1 MNPMESDTT
10 MHLLRPVWSHQH
22 GAYITLLTSWL
33 IGTMLSSS
41 VGLIHAVILMTLM
54 AGFNGIELF
63 QEYLKKK
70 MLTSRQKRIWAV
82 VYGVITGA
90 GIPAIWWST
99 ETATFV
105 LPVLLLS
112 GFVFIGLSLR
122 RKQKSIAAE
131 LLAFANLSLAGLLA
145 FDPLT
150 SPGEHFLHLWLLL
163 FCYFGVSV
171 FLVKARFGKVSAL
184 EILSYVVICTGSILW
199 TVDWRDGVILVLA
212 FMSIKAL
219 SVLLA
224 AGWYRRLSIRTIGFM
239 ELGSCLLVVAFLNRG
254 W

>member
-1 MNPMESDTT
+1 MSPAASDTGSFFSW
-10 MHLLRPVWSHQH
+10 PVWSHQH
-22 GAYITLLTSWL
+22 GATITLITSWL

-41 VGLIHAVILMTLM
+41 IVGVHGVILITLM

-70 MLTSRQKRIWAV
+70 KLISLRKRIWATA
-82 VYGVITGA
+82 YGVITAA
-90 GIPAIWWST
+90 GIPVILWLT
-99 ETATFV
+99 KTAAFV

-112 GFVFIGLSLR
+112 GVVFVGLSLR
-122 RKQKSIAAE
+122 QKQKSIAAE

-145 FDPLT
+145 FNPLAN
-150 SPGEHFLHLWLLL
+150 PGEHFLHLWLLL

-184 EILSYVVICTGSILW
+184 EVLSYVVVCTGAILL
-199 TVDWRDGVILVLA
+199 TLEWRDGVILVLA

-239 ELGSCLLVVAFLNRG
+239 ELGSCLLVVALLSRG